1 MLCSKKISGWVALNQ
16 QFLKSIPRNQME
28 DFDDNIFDEDD
39 ALDYILFD
47 ESEKGDQQPQG
58 GAGCLGIL
66 LLLILPTGMVLKIF
80 C

>member
-1 MLCSKKISGWVALNQ
+1 
-16 QFLKSIPRNQME
+16 ME